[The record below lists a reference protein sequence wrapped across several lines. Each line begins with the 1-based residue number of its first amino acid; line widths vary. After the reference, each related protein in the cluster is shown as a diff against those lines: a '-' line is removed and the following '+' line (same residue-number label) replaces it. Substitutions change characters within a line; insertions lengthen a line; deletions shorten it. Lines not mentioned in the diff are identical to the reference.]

1 VDMLHSREFDAS
13 GLFFALARI
22 PPRAKRR
29 RRAPSRRVPHA
40 RLPVNSS
47 LDETMRKF
55 SSLQS
60 IEKSQNV
67 EIIAPFRT
75 SFASRESAS

>member
-1 VDMLHSREFDAS
+1 MLHSREFDPS
-13 GLFFALARI
+13 GPFCADAN
-22 PPRAKRR
+22 P
-29 RRAPSRRVPHA
+29 APSEAPAPCADAPLPHA

-47 LDETMRKF
+47 LDETEGKF

-67 EIIAPFRT
+67 EIIAPSRT
-75 SFASRESAS
+75 AFASRESAL